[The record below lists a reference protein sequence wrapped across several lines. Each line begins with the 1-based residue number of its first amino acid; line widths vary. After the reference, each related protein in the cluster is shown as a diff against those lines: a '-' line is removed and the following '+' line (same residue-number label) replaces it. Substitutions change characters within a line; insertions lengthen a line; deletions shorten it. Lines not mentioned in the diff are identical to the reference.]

1 MKKGVSWL
9 LVSIL
14 VASLCPTKTAD
25 FTIKATTAK
34 NHIGTTYYLD
44 SNSGQT
50 NGDGLSPQSAFDS
63 LADVNHK
70 TFKPGDRLLIKAN
83 SKFKGTLWPKG
94 SGKPGQPIII
104 DMYGTG
110 AKPQI
115 DANGSYFVKQTK
127 DWQGP
132 FTGKEHNQIGA
143 AVYLYNQ
150 QYVEINNLDV
160 KNTGDNTDRDRSGI
174 RIEGYDAGVL
184 NHIYIRNCNIHDV
197 RGFNG
202 QDDIYPVIPT
212 NPDGS
217 PVDGYTNEDQSKPNT
232 TNTFWGART
241 THRTGGINLVT
252 YTARL
257 PEKNNK
263 FNVPVQELDSSK
275 KITRFNDVIIE
286 DNTIENCQANGITT
300 TNVKGSLDDTAFR
313 HTNVI
318 IRDNYIHNVTRSGII
333 PLYTSGAL
341 VEHNKVDTF
350 QSTTAGYGCGIW
362 CDRANGMI
370 FQYNEV
376 SHGQNG
382 NDGMAFNLDD
392 MTRDGIIQ
400 YNYTHDNYGGGYML
414 HIRQNSYNQN
424 NTIRYNLSI
433 NDSGIFADH
442 NAQIVAVGENKT
454 TKLKNAQV
462 YNNTFISNKDC
473 HAVFSGDQV
482 AYTNNIWYFTNPKVA
497 TRQKVFAP
505 GENSTFNNNAYYG
518 CQMPNDPLA
527 KTADP
532 QFVGG
537 KNLFKLDQKHAY
549 AYAMLKTTS
558 PYLNAGITVN
568 NNGNQDILAQPLTNN
583 NLGAFAG
590 VGHQVAPSAQ
600 TISALDATK
609 FLADGS
615 QQTEVISETAAQAQ
629 QKWVNTTFN
638 NENVIYTKKQ
648 GNYLQ
653 IPFTGNGGILRL
665 KRGPQAGKVKVSV
678 SSAKSRSTI
687 FSQQYN
693 TQNTQADI
701 LTINDL
707 ANLTTTNTDLILTI
721 TNSDTN
727 KATNF
732 INFTSQVTPT
742 EVTCPND
749 HLAGIVLEKLP
760 IQSLATPSLAIP
772 LKAHVFYATCKPD
785 ETPATTLSYQV
796 SGDGQIKDN
805 LLIVTKPGTYYVTAT
820 AHTAN
825 QEVKTTLP
833 VIVEATAD
841 WQAPVDFSNLQ
852 TLLRQYQAL
861 DLTKYLANQDLNH
874 FKQLLQ
880 KAEQL
885 SKNPTATQAQVDQM
899 VINLKQAYQKLQLK
913 ITAAST
919 IKQVNLKSK
928 KQSAKRLPQT
938 GNQTNLGLVFL
949 GSSLLVA
956 VLAVICKRIKF

>member
-1 MKKGVSWL
+1 MKKGIGVVL
-9 LVSIL
+9 LSLLI
-14 VASLCPTKTAD
+14 ASCYPSKSHPTTVQ
-25 FTIKATTAK
+25 AK
-34 NHIGTTYYLD
+34 QLGTTYYLD
-44 SNSGQT
+44 SNIT
-50 NGDGLSPQSAFDS
+50 KHDGDGLSPETAFDS

-83 SKFKGTLWPKG
+83 SKFSGTLWPKG

-115 DANGSYFVKQTK
+115 DAKGSYFVAQTK

-132 FTGKEHNQIGA
+132 FTGKNHQQIGA

-174 RIEGYDAGVL
+174 RIEGYDSGVL

-202 QDDIYPVIPT
+202 QDDIYPVVPT

-217 PVDGYTNEDQSKPNT
+217 PVDGYTDEDQSKPNT
-232 TNTFWGART
+232 TNTFWGVRT

-257 PEKNNK
+257 PEKKNK
-263 FNVPVQELDSSK
+263 YNVAVQELDPTK
-275 KITRFNDVIIE
+275 KITRFNNVVIE
-286 DNTIENCQANGITT
+286 NNTIENCQANGITT
-300 TNVKGSLDDTAFR
+300 TNVKGTLDDTSFR

-318 IRDNYIHNVTRSGII
+318 IRDNYIHNVTRSGIV

-362 CDRANGMI
+362 CDRADGMI

-376 SHGQNG
+376 CHGQNG

-392 MTRDGIIQ
+392 MTRDGLIQ

-442 NAQIVAVGENKT
+442 NAQIVAVGENET

-497 TRQKVFAP
+497 SRTNVFAP
-505 GENSTFNNNAYYG
+505 GANSTFNNNAYYG
-518 CQMPNDPLA
+518 CPLPNDPQA
-527 KTADP
+527 KNAEP

-537 KNLFKLDQKHAY
+537 KNLFNLNQKQAY
-549 AYAMLKTTS
+549 AYAMLKTSS
-558 PYLNAGITVN
+558 PYLNASITIPD
-568 NNGNQDILAQPLTNN
+568 NGGQDILAQPLTNN

-590 VGHQVAPSAQ
+590 LGHQVKPLAQ
-600 TISALDATK
+600 TTSALDVTK
-609 FLADGS
+609 YLADGTK
-615 QQTEVISETAAQAQ
+615 QTEVISQTATQAQ

-638 NENVIYTKKQ
+638 QKNVIYTQKQ

-653 IPFTGNGGILRL
+653 IPFTGTGGILQL
-665 KRGPQAGKVKVSV
+665 KRGPQAGKVKVEVTSIKDK
-678 SSAKSRSTI
+678 ALI
-687 FSQQYN
+687 FSHEYD
-693 TQNTQADI
+693 TQNAQPDV
-701 LTINDL
+701 LTLNDL
-707 ANLTTTNTDLILTI
+707 TNLTATNTDLMLTI
-721 TNSDTN
+721 TNLENN

-732 INFTSQVTPT
+732 IDFTSQVAPT
-742 EVTCPND
+742 SSSCPND
-749 HLAGIVLEKLP
+749 HLAGIVLEKVP
-760 IQSLATPSLAIP
+760 TQSLANQQLTIP
-772 LKAHVFYATCKPD
+772 LRAHVFYATCEPQN
-785 ETPATTLSYQV
+785 TPAIDLSYQV
-796 SGDGQIKDN
+796 SGSATIKDN
-805 LLIVTKPGTYYVTAT
+805 LLIVAKPGTYYVTAS
-820 AHTAN
+820 ARVGS
-825 QEVKTTLP
+825 QKVETTLP
-833 VIVEATAD
+833 VVVQATAD
-841 WQAPVDFSNLQ
+841 WQAPVDFSDLQ

-861 DLTKYLANQDLNH
+861 DLTKFVSNHNLLN

-880 KAEQL
+880 KATQL
-885 SKNPTATQAQVDQM
+885 SADPTATQSQVDQM
-899 VINLKQAYQKLQLK
+899 VIQLKQAYQKLQLK
-913 ITAAST
+913 KVTTTNTSQIKTST
-919 IKQVNLKSK
+919 PKSNNK
-928 KQSAKRLPQT
+928 KLPQT
-938 GNQTNLGLVFL
+938 GNQNDT
-949 GSSLLVA
+949 SLIACGA
-956 VLAVICKRIKF
+956 VLLLGTLVVFIKKIRH